1 MNASDIRNQLAAA
14 RAAGYRIRDAA
25 VSIGISEG
33 EAIAAHC
40 GAHDAPLRAV
50 PLHGPWIDVL
60 QALQPCGPVLALT
73 RNAST
78 VHEKTGVYEKLSANG
93 HIGLALGEQIDLRLF
108 FEKWHAGFAVTED
121 AANAANPPSLSLQFF
136 DAHGEA
142 VHKIFARDAGH
153 GKQYLVYS
161 MSYAASEDLAMVL
174 PLPVPV
180 GSKEDAVKFIDLHD
194 YSDFFSDLFTG
205 FLEPDAMNGAE
216 PSRGLRTAAARSIPL
231 EVVQVGSFEASFVPQ
246 VADFARLD
254 ARFRMPDGVWDKLP
268 AYKRSGFAVFK
279 LRKSARAVH
288 PMAFVF
294 PRADASKLFF
304 PTVHIHDGKVHDTAR
319 FDHSLYCQV
328 GSQFGK
334 TNGWDETPELAR
346 TFMNVERSHGIID
359 GSTHCYRKVMKGKLK
374 NQDTLL

>member
-1 MNASDIRNQLAAA
+1 MCCFTRPVES
-14 RAAGYRIRDAA
+14 
-25 VSIGISEG
+25 VS
-33 EAIAAHC
+33 A
-40 GAHDAPLRAV
+40 
-50 PLHGPWIDVL
+50 
-60 QALQPCGPVLALT
+60 T
-73 RNAST
+73 
-78 VHEKTGVYEKLSANG
+78 
-93 HIGLALGEQIDLRLF
+93 
-108 FEKWHAGFAVTED
+108 
-121 AANAANPPSLSLQFF
+121 
-136 DAHGEA
+136 
-142 VHKIFARDAGH
+142 KIFARDAGH

-268 AYKRSGFAVFK
+268 AYKRTGFAVFK